1 MTTIDAVNAILRTY
15 GRELTTKPAPKAAT
29 KPAKKTGKLS
39 GKPVFVKLTK
49 PVKKASNN
57 TVTIR
62 KSFRQL
68 LK

>member
-1 MTTIDAVNAILRTY
+1 MTTIDAVNAILKTI
-15 GRELTTKPAPKAAT
+15 GRKPATKPAPKPAK
-29 KPAKKTGKLS
+29 KPAKIGNLS

-49 PVKKASNN
+49 PAKKDKSG

-62 KSFRQL
+62 RSFREL